1 MQPAQIVL
9 DTNVLVSGLRSTRG
23 ASYRLLSLVGSG
35 NFEVNLSV
43 PLVVEYEEVL
53 MRERGELGLTRSDV
67 GDFLDYICQ
76 TSNLHEVY
84 FLWRPYLRDP
94 KDEMILELAV
104 AAGCRRIVT
113 YNKRDFQGVEAFGI
127 EAVTAREFLQSIGA
141 LP

>member
-9 DTNVLVSGLRSTRG
+9 DTNVLVSGLRSNRG
-23 ASYRLLSLVGSG
+23 ASFRLLALVGS
-35 NFEVNLSV
+35 NKFQLNLSV

-53 MRERGELGLTRSDV
+53 MRQRGEMGLMRSDII
-67 GDFLDYICQ
+67 DFLDYLCQ
-76 TSNLHEVY
+76 RSNLHDIY

-94 KDEMILELAV
+94 KDEMVLELAV
-104 AAGCRRIVT
+104 AAGCQHIVT

-127 EAVTAREFLQSIGA
+127 KTVTAQEFLQAIGE

>member
-1 MQPAQIVL
+1 MQPPQIVL
-9 DTNVLVSGLRSTRG
+9 DTNVLVSGLRSARG
-23 ASYRLLSLVGSG
+23 ASYLLLSLIGSEE
-35 NFEVNLSV
+35 FEVNLSV
-43 PLVVEYEEVL
+43 PLVMEYEEVL
-53 MRERGELGLTRSDV
+53 MRERSALGLTRSDIA
-67 GDFLDYICQ
+67 DFLDYICQ
-76 TSNLHEVY
+76 MSNLHEVY

-94 KDEMILELAV
+94 KDEMVLELAV